1 MEGSAQR
8 DAAPVRVLTVDDN
21 AGSRNAAR
29 EAVSATPGFM
39 AVGEA
44 PDGAAALEAMD
55 RLQPALVIVDVR
67 MPGMSGFEL
76 ARRIRGA
83 YPDTVVLLVSSHD
96 LFEGAATARACGAC
110 AFIRKEEIRPA
121 KLRGLWRV
129 HG

>member
-67 MPGMSGFEL
+67 MPGMSGVEL